1 MNVTRRNQFCPNDG
15 FPLIEVYGATVCSV
29 EHADATIG
37 GQQVEDARIHD
48 GYLHLILANGASI
61 PLTCPCCGG
70 RIHLR
75 DMPLERLS
83 ELLTG
88 RIVEGFRH
96 GEWVSQH
103 DAEDRHPIFA
113 IQFSGEEDVSARTIQ
128 VHLSS
133 VERIFEYQTSEH
145 VRSDLH

>member
-1 MNVTRRNQFCPNDG
+1 MNETGRYQFCQRDG
-15 FPLIEVYGATVCSV
+15 FPMIEVHGATVCSV
-29 EHADATIG
+29 EYADAEIG
-37 GQQVEDARIHD
+37 GQQVLDASIQD

-83 ELLTG
+83 QLLTG
-88 RIVEGFRH
+88 RTVEGFRH
-96 GEWVSQH
+96 GEWVSQEEP
-103 DAEDRHPIFA
+103 ADRHPIFA

-128 VHLSS
+128 VHLTS
-133 VERIFEYQTSEH
+133 VERISEH
-145 VRSDLH
+145 QTAGHFRSDLH